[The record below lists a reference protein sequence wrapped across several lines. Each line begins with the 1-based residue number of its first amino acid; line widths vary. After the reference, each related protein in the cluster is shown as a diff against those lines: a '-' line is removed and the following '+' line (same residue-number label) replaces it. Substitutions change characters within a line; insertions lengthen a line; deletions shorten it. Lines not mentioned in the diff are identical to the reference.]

1 MNYIEIIVG
10 VLSGIGLV
18 GILVLSFMGKSI
30 AEVLPIV
37 SLLVGYL
44 VGKKQ
49 DAIVSAFKK

>member
-1 MNYIEIIVG
+1 MSYIEIIVG
-10 VLSGIGLV
+10 ILAGIGLV
-18 GILVLSFMGKSI
+18 GIIVLAFMGKSI
-30 AEVLPIV
+30 AEVLPLE